1 MKKQIQILVALT
13 LLIIF
18 GSATMMTAAAENSIF
33 GTETGWIGYNADK
46 KPFGTETGWI
56 GYNADTKSSRP
67 ITYDDL
73 GGIRWFVNS
82 PEDYIEYEGE
92 KINPPD
98 MIGKDSCHKMTYKTK
113 DGKNWDIRFIGINCI
128 VVVKWER
135 KDMLVIGDMINYLT
149 LAYEIRLHTEEEAV
163 QIVKDYCKLY
173 EVVEIVHE
181 FTDEDGNLVKGCY
194 FYCKGPGDT
203 EGYYEIND
211 AELLDGVY
219 MLTIKSIADQIR
231 YYNVNQ

>member
-1 MKKQIQILVALT
+1 MKKQIRILVALT

-18 GSATMMTAAAENSIF
+18 GSATMTTATAENPI
-33 GTETGWIGYNADK
+33 
-46 KPFGTETGWI
+46 FGTETGWI

-73 GGIRWFVNS
+73 GGIRWFINS
-82 PEDYIEYEGE
+82 PKDYIKYKGE
-92 KINPPD
+92 KIKAPD
-98 MIGKDSCHKMTYKTK
+98 MLGKDSCYPMTYKTK
-113 DGKNWDIRFIGINCI
+113 DGKTWDIRFIGINCI
-128 VVVKWER
+128 GVVKWE
-135 KDMLVIGDMINYLT
+135 KDGLITIVDTINYV
-149 LAYEIRLHTEEEAV
+149 ADSYEMKRYTEEEAV
-163 QIVKDYCKLY
+163 QLVKEYCKLY

-194 FYCKGPGDT
+194 FHCKGPGNA

-211 AELLDGVY
+211 TELLDGVY
-219 MLTIKSIADQIR
+219 MLTPESIVDQIR

>member
-1 MKKQIQILVALT
+1 MKKQIRILVALT
-13 LLIIF
+13 LLIF
-18 GSATMMTAAAENSIF
+18 LGSAIMTTAAAENPSF
-33 GTETGWIGYNADK
+33 GTETGW
-46 KPFGTETGWI
+46 T

-73 GGIRWFVNS
+73 GGIRWFINN
-82 PEDYIEYEGE
+82 PKDYIKYKGE
-92 KINPPD
+92 KIKAPN
-98 MIGKDSCHKMTYKTK
+98 MLGKDSCYLMNYKTK
-113 DGKNWDIRFIGINCI
+113 DGKTWNIRFIGIKCIAIKKFEESGIFI
-128 VVVKWER
+128 VV
-135 KDMLVIGDMINYLT
+135 DHINYSA
-149 LAYEIRLHTEEEAV
+149 LAYEIRLYTEEEAV
-163 QIVKDYCKLY
+163 QLVKEYCKLY

-194 FYCKGPGDT
+194 FYCKGPGAT

-219 MLTIKSIADQIR
+219 MLTLESITDQIR